1 MAKKP
6 LTAQTIIT
14 YRVELGMDCEETS
27 NLQWVCDL
35 INSLNINERAL
46 SKEQL
51 NDINKRI
58 KSIPTGKQRVLL
70 SALDQVLFY
79 LKEICNWQLPEVKE
93 QAFTDE
99 STMWLLSIHTKN
111 LQSSQCFARY
121 ESQRESFMD
130 KRWHDLGW
138 VLLVLN
144 FEVAPLHL
152 SYWQRILSTPTC
164 IEFFEGQFTL
174 KVSHPKPIASYADE
188 GKASFTRYPLPAFP
202 LRVLQN
208 FYKYLPEKELTTK
221 SLSDAINRWVDTEPY
236 YFAAMD
242 PAEWLRTF
250 QSFWHHHY
258 AVPPRLLRDLSD
270 PMRHVSPLES
280 TKSYAID
287 TAKEKSLFIPPLNKA
302 VVGAEKKALADAW
315 PHKTLIKY
323 HKLSSKKNSV
333 RPTAPAW
340 DHDNV
345 IPKLFFHFTDELFN
359 EGGVH
364 KKILPPQSIDRYT
377 NFYKS
382 LNPLSF
388 DDAINPETLHRW
400 AHTEFERLDAK
411 TTPWHLYN
419 FLRSAAHQEL
429 TDQLDLDQ
437 FERPELPSLVDPFC
451 LNISQVHRAVKL
463 LLSSQNG
470 NAMQRLF
477 ASIAVI
483 LGYYGAMR
491 RGEILR
497 LRLGDIT
504 ISPQNEQLFN
514 LVITNTPEGST
525 KNAKTRMVSAFMPES
540 AAKLI
545 RILLKIKAD
554 SDATKPLL
562 GFKHES
568 IHFRSSNYIYPATQ
582 ALKALFGPKIRFHH
596 LRHGGVELLYL
607 QGLHL
612 VYQRQGS
619 HLSSILQSEATEAM
633 LCEKSCLA
641 RFDFWLEGR
650 PLHELNTGLLL
661 DIVAKQ
667 CGHSSYSTTRRH
679 YLHGMEKT
687 ITLLKPAYHQ
697 YSRAEL
703 RYLFDIPVGSNDI
716 SRILNSLIPEY
727 SLLSSEDKKQFQ
739 PELTESEIIKKLKL
753 SVFMGGK
760 STATNKQTSTLDKCD
775 FASMWLSS
783 LPEDFID
790 KNTIT
795 FHYFC
800 KKVFIALNSEIL
812 DFKTANTQ
820 WRQLAKG
827 QYLNFPSKELTAL
840 KTLGTPQIILHKRKT
855 RSSVETLDIQFRC
868 QCNLKVLQAF
878 KTLCRKGAL
887 KHYKA
892 NFVLTQ
898 NRKSLKSKK
907 LDMVKQ
913 QLLRKGDNFRQ
924 DIVSTGNTQLT
935 ITLETLIPSTL
946 LAQTLEQY
954 FLYLTSHIG

>member
-1 MAKKP
+1 MAKKA

-51 NDINKRI
+51 NEINKRI

-70 SALDQVLFY
+70 NALDHVLFY
-79 LKEICNWQLPEVKE
+79 LKEICNWHLPEVKE
-93 QAFTDE
+93 QAFTDD
-99 STMWLLSIHTKN
+99 SMIWLLNIHKKN
-111 LQSSQCFARY
+111 LRASQCFSRY
-121 ESQRESFMD
+121 ESQRESFIV

-188 GKASFTRYPLPAFP
+188 SNTSFTRYPLPAFP

-208 FYKYLPEKELTTK
+208 FYNYLPEEALTTK
-221 SLSDAINRWVDTEPY
+221 SLLDAINRWVDTEPY
-236 YFAAMD
+236 YFAAMS

-258 AVPPRLLRDLSD
+258 AVPPRLLRNLSD

-280 TKSYAID
+280 TKSHTID
-287 TAKEKSLFIPPLNKA
+287 TAKENVLFIPPMNKA
-302 VVGAEKKALADAW
+302 VAGAEKKALADAW
-315 PHKTLIKY
+315 PHKKLIKY
-323 HKLSSKKNSV
+323 YKLSSQKNV
-333 RPTAPAW
+333 MRPTAPTW
-340 DHDNV
+340 DDDNV

-364 KKILPPQSIDRYT
+364 KKTLLSQSIDRYT

-388 DDAINPETLHRW
+388 DDATNPEALHCW
-400 AHTEFERLDAK
+400 AHKEFERLDEK

-429 TDQLDLDQ
+429 TDELDLEQ

-451 LNISQVHRAVKL
+451 LNVSQINSTVEL
-463 LLSSQNG
+463 LLSSKNG
-470 NAMQRLF
+470 HAMQRLF

-491 RGEILR
+491 RGEVLR
-497 LRLGDIT
+497 LCLGDIT
-504 ISPQNEQLFN
+504 IINPQKKQLFS
-514 LVITNTPEGST
+514 IAIRNTPEGTT
-525 KNAKTRMVSAFMPES
+525 KSKKPRIITVFMPEP

-545 RILLKIKAD
+545 GILLEIKTGCD
-554 SDATKPLL
+554 DTKPLL
-562 GFKHES
+562 AFEHES
-568 IHFRSSNYIYPATQ
+568 IGLRSTYYIYPVTQ
-582 ALKALFGPKIRFHH
+582 ALKALFGPKVRFHH
-596 LRHGGVELLYL
+596 LRHGGAELLYL

-612 VYQRQGS
+612 AYQRQGC
-619 HLSSILQSEATEAM
+619 HLSNILQDEATEAM
-633 LCEKSCLA
+633 LSKESCLA

-650 PLHELNTGLLL
+650 PFDEMNTGLLL
-661 DIVAKQ
+661 DTIAKEL
-667 CGHSSYSTTRRH
+667 GHSSYATTRRH

-687 ITLLKPAYHQ
+687 ITLLKPAYRQ

-703 RYLFDIPVGSNDI
+703 RYIFDIPVDSNDI
-716 SRILNSLIPEY
+716 SRILNSLSQEY
-727 SLLSSEDKKQFQ
+727 SLLSSEDKKKFQ
-739 PELTESEIIKKLKL
+739 PELPESQIIKKLKL
-753 SVFMGGK
+753 NPLMGGK
-760 STATNKQTSTLDKCD
+760 VTTTNKQPSTFNKCD
-775 FASMWLSS
+775 FKTIWKSS

-790 KNTIT
+790 KNTNT
-795 FHYFC
+795 FNYFC
-800 KKVFIALNSEIL
+800 KKVFEALNNKTL
-812 DFKTANTQ
+812 DFKTANIQ

-827 QYLNFPSKELTAL
+827 QYFNFASKELKAL
-840 KTLGTPQIILHKRKT
+840 KALGKPKVILHTPKD
-855 RSSVETLDIQFRC
+855 RSNIETLDIQFSC
-868 QCNLKVLQAF
+868 KCNQKTLQAF
-878 KTLCRKGAL
+878 KALCHKGPL
-887 KHYKA
+887 KHYTA
-892 NFVLTQ
+892 TFLLIQ
-898 NRKSLKSKK
+898 NRKSLNSNK
-907 LDMVKQ
+907 LNMVKNQ
-913 QLLRKGDNFRQ
+913 FLRKDDNLNWHK
-924 DIVSTGNTQLT
+924 TPGGNTQLI
-935 ITLETLIPSTL
+935 ITLKTLIPSTL

-954 FLYLTSHIG
+954 FLNITLK

>member
-6 LTAQTIIT
+6 LTAQSIIT
-14 YRVELGMDCEETS
+14 YREELGMDCEETS

-70 SALDQVLFY
+70 SALDHVLFY

-99 STMWLLSIHTKN
+99 STMWLFSIHEKN
-111 LQSSQCFARY
+111 LLASQCFARY

-174 KVSHPKPIASYADE
+174 KVSHPKPISSYADE
-188 GKASFTRYPLPAFP
+188 DKASFTRYPLPVFP
-202 LRVLQN
+202 LRVLLN
-208 FYKYLPEKELTTK
+208 FYKYLPEKALTTK
-221 SLSDAINRWVDTEPY
+221 SLLDAINRWVDTEPY
-236 YFAAMD
+236 YFAAMS

-258 AVPPRLLRDLSD
+258 AVPPKLLRDLSD
-270 PMRHVSPLES
+270 PMRHVSPLDS
-280 TKSYAID
+280 TECYAID
-287 TAKEKSLFIPPLNKA
+287 TVKEKLLFIPPLNNA
-302 VVGAEKKALADAW
+302 VVGAEKKAPADAW
-315 PHKTLIKY
+315 PHKNLIKY
-323 HKLSSKKNSV
+323 HKQSSKENSTK
-333 RPTAPAW
+333 PTAPAW
-340 DHDNV
+340 GTDNV
-345 IPKLFFHFTDELFN
+345 IPKLFYHYTDELFN

-364 KKILPPQSIDRYT
+364 KKTLLSQSIDRYT

-388 DDAINPETLHRW
+388 DDATNPETLHRW
-400 AHTEFERLDAK
+400 AHKEFDRLDEK

-419 FLRSAAHQEL
+419 FLRSASHQEL
-429 TDQLDLDQ
+429 TDELDLEQ

-451 LNISQVHRAVKL
+451 LNVSQINSTVEL
-463 LLSSQNG
+463 LLSSKNG
-470 NAMQRLF
+470 DAMQRLF

-491 RGEILR
+491 RGEVLR
-497 LRLGDIT
+497 LCLGDIT
-504 ISPQNEQLFN
+504 IVNPQKKQLFSI
-514 LVITNTPEGST
+514 VIRNTPEGTT
-525 KNAKTRMVSAFMPES
+525 KNKKTRIITVFMPEP

-545 RILLKIKAD
+545 RILLKIKTGCD
-554 SDATKPLL
+554 ETKPLL
-562 GFKHES
+562 GFEYES
-568 IHFRSSNYIYPATQ
+568 IGLRSSYYIYPVTQ
-582 ALKALFGPKIRFHH
+582 ALKALFGPKVRFHH
-596 LRHGGVELLYL
+596 LRHGGAELLYL

-612 VYQRQGS
+612 AYQRQGC
-619 HLSSILQSEATEAM
+619 HLSSILQDEATEAV
-633 LCEKSCLA
+633 LSKESCLA

-650 PLHELNTGLLL
+650 LFDKMNAGLLL
-661 DIVAKQ
+661 DVIAKQ
-667 CGHSSYSTTRRH
+667 HGHSSYATTRRH

-687 ITLLKPAYHQ
+687 IALFKPVYRQ

-703 RYLFDIPVGSNDI
+703 RYIFDIPVGSNDI
-716 SRILNSLIPEY
+716 SRILDSLSQEH

-739 PELTESEIIKKLKL
+739 PELTESQIIKKLKL
-753 SVFMGGK
+753 NTLIGGK
-760 STATNKQTSTLDKCD
+760 VTTTNKQPSTFNKCD
-775 FASMWLSS
+775 FKTLWESS

-790 KNTIT
+790 KNTNT
-795 FHYFC
+795 FNYFC
-800 KKVFIALNSEIL
+800 QKVFKALNNKTL
-812 DFKTANTQ
+812 DFKTANIQ

-827 QYLNFPSKELTAL
+827 QYFNFVSKELKAL
-840 KTLGTPQIILHKRKT
+840 KTLGKPKIILQKPQGKSHT
-855 RSSVETLDIQFRC
+855 ETLNIQFSC
-868 QCNLKVLQAF
+868 VCNQKTLQAF
-878 KTLCRKGAL
+878 KTICHKGSL
-887 KHYKA
+887 KHYTA
-892 NFVLTQ
+892 TFLLIQ
-898 NRKSLKSKK
+898 NRKSLNSNK
-907 LDMVKQ
+907 LNMVKNQ
-913 QLLRKGDNFRQ
+913 FLRKDDNFNWHK
-924 DIVSTGNTQLT
+924 TPGGNTQLI
-935 ITLETLIPSTL
+935 ITLKTLIPSTL

-954 FLYLTSHIG
+954 FLNITLK

>member
-6 LTAQTIIT
+6 LTAQSIIT
-14 YRVELGMDCEETS
+14 YREELGMDCEETS

-70 SALDQVLFY
+70 SALDHVLFY

-99 STMWLLSIHTKN
+99 STMWLFSIHEKN
-111 LQSSQCFARY
+111 LLASQCFARY

-174 KVSHPKPIASYADE
+174 KVSHPKPISSYADE
-188 GKASFTRYPLPAFP
+188 DKASFTRYPLPVFP
-202 LRVLQN
+202 LRVLLN
-208 FYKYLPEKELTTK
+208 FYKYLPEKALTTK
-221 SLSDAINRWVDTEPY
+221 SLLDAINRWVDTEPY
-236 YFAAMD
+236 YFAAMS

-258 AVPPRLLRDLSD
+258 AVPPKLLRDLSD
-270 PMRHVSPLES
+270 PMRHVSPLDS
-280 TKSYAID
+280 TECYAID
-287 TAKEKSLFIPPLNKA
+287 TVKEKLLFIPPLNNA
-302 VVGAEKKALADAW
+302 VIGAEKKALADAW
-315 PHKTLIKY
+315 PHKSLIKY
-323 HKLSSKKNSV
+323 HKQSSKENSTK
-333 RPTAPAW
+333 PTAPAW
-340 DHDNV
+340 GTDNV
-345 IPKLFFHFTDELFN
+345 IPKLFYHYTDELFN

-364 KKILPPQSIDRYT
+364 KKTLLSQSIDRYT

-388 DDAINPETLHRW
+388 DDATNPETLHRW
-400 AHTEFERLDAK
+400 AHKEFDRLDEK

-419 FLRSAAHQEL
+419 FLRSASHQEL
-429 TDQLDLDQ
+429 TDELDLEQ

-451 LNISQVHRAVKL
+451 LNVSQINSTVEL
-463 LLSSQNG
+463 LLSSKNG
-470 NAMQRLF
+470 DAMQRLF

-491 RGEILR
+491 RGEVLR
-497 LRLGDIT
+497 LCLGDIT
-504 ISPQNEQLFN
+504 IVNPQKKQLFSI
-514 LVITNTPEGST
+514 VIRNTPEGTT
-525 KNAKTRMVSAFMPES
+525 KNKKTRIITVFMPEP

-545 RILLKIKAD
+545 RILLKIKTGCD
-554 SDATKPLL
+554 ETKPLL
-562 GFKHES
+562 GFEYES
-568 IHFRSSNYIYPATQ
+568 IGLRSSYYIYPVTQ
-582 ALKALFGPKIRFHH
+582 ALKALFGPKVRFHH
-596 LRHGGVELLYL
+596 LRHGGAELLYL

-612 VYQRQGS
+612 AYQRQGC
-619 HLSSILQSEATEAM
+619 HLSSILQDEATEAM
-633 LCEKSCLA
+633 LSKESCLA

-650 PLHELNTGLLL
+650 LFDKMNAGLLL
-661 DIVAKQ
+661 DVIAKQ
-667 CGHSSYSTTRRH
+667 HGHSSYATTRRH

-687 ITLLKPAYHQ
+687 IALFKPVYRQ

-703 RYLFDIPVGSNDI
+703 RYIYDIPVGSNDI
-716 SRILNSLIPEY
+716 SRILDSLSQEH

-739 PELTESEIIKKLKL
+739 PELTESQIIKKLKL
-753 SVFMGGK
+753 NTLIGGK
-760 STATNKQTSTLDKCD
+760 VTTTNKQPSTFNKCD
-775 FASMWLSS
+775 FKTLWESS

-790 KNTIT
+790 KNTNT
-795 FHYFC
+795 FNYFC
-800 KKVFIALNSEIL
+800 QKVFKALNNKTL
-812 DFKTANTQ
+812 DFKTANIQ

-827 QYLNFPSKELTAL
+827 QYFNFVSKELKAL
-840 KTLGTPQIILHKRKT
+840 KTLGKPKIILQKPQGKSHT
-855 RSSVETLDIQFRC
+855 ETLNIQFSC
-868 QCNLKVLQAF
+868 VCNQKTLQAF
-878 KTLCRKGAL
+878 KTICHKGSL
-887 KHYKA
+887 KHYTA
-892 NFVLTQ
+892 TFLLIQ
-898 NRKSLKSKK
+898 NRKSLNSNK
-907 LDMVKQ
+907 LNMVKNQ
-913 QLLRKGDNFRQ
+913 FLRKDDNFNWHK
-924 DIVSTGNTQLT
+924 TPGGNTQLI
-935 ITLETLIPSTL
+935 ITLKTLIPSTL

-954 FLYLTSHIG
+954 FLNITLK

>member
-1 MAKKP
+1 MAKKA

-35 INSLNINERAL
+35 INSLNINKRAL

-51 NDINKRI
+51 NKINKRI

-70 SALDQVLFY
+70 NALDHVLFY

-93 QAFTDE
+93 QAFTDD
-99 STMWLLSIHTKN
+99 SMIWLLNIHKKN
-111 LQSSQCFARY
+111 LRASQCFSRY
-121 ESQRESFMD
+121 ESQRESFIVR
-130 KRWHDLGW
+130 RWHDLGW

-188 GKASFTRYPLPAFP
+188 SNTSFTRYPLPAFP

-208 FYKYLPEKELTTK
+208 FYNYLPEKALTTK
-221 SLSDAINRWVDTEPY
+221 SLLDAINRWVDTEPY
-236 YFAAMD
+236 YFAAMS

-258 AVPPRLLRDLSD
+258 AVPPKLLRDLSD
-270 PMRHVSPLES
+270 PMRHVSPLKS
-280 TKSYAID
+280 TKPHTID
-287 TAKEKSLFIPPLNKA
+287 TAKEKVLFIPPMNKA
-302 VVGAEKKALADAW
+302 VAGAVKKALADAW
-315 PHKTLIKY
+315 PHTKLIKY
-323 HKLSSKKNSV
+323 YKLSSQKNV
-333 RPTAPAW
+333 MRPTAPTW

-364 KKILPPQSIDRYT
+364 KKTLLSQSIDRYT

-388 DDAINPETLHRW
+388 DDATNPEALHCW
-400 AHTEFERLDAK
+400 AHKEFERLDEK

-429 TDQLDLDQ
+429 TDELDLEQ

-451 LNISQVHRAVKL
+451 LNVSQINSTVEL
-463 LLSSQNG
+463 LLSSKNG
-470 NAMQRLF
+470 HAMQRLF

-491 RGEILR
+491 RGEVLR
-497 LRLGDIT
+497 LCLGDIT
-504 ISPQNEQLFN
+504 SINPQKKQLFSI
-514 LVITNTPEGST
+514 VIRNTPEGTT
-525 KNAKTRMVSAFMPES
+525 KNKKPRIITVFMPEP

-545 RILLKIKAD
+545 LKLLEIKTGCD
-554 SDATKPLL
+554 ETKPLL
-562 GFKHES
+562 AFEHES
-568 IHFRSSNYIYPATQ
+568 IGLRSTYYIYPVTQ
-582 ALKALFGPKIRFHH
+582 ALKALFGPKVRFHH
-596 LRHGGVELLYL
+596 LRHGGAELLYL

-612 VYQRQGS
+612 AYQRQGC
-619 HLSSILQSEATEAM
+619 HLSNTLQDEATEAM
-633 LCEKSCLA
+633 LSKESCLA

-650 PLHELNTGLLL
+650 PFDEMNTGLLL
-661 DIVAKQ
+661 DTIAKEL
-667 CGHSSYSTTRRH
+667 GHSSYATTRRH

-687 ITLLKPAYHQ
+687 ITLLKPAYRK

-703 RYLFDIPVGSNDI
+703 RYIFDIPVDSNDI
-716 SRILNSLIPEY
+716 SRILNSLSQEY

-739 PELTESEIIKKLKL
+739 PELTESQIIKKLKL
-753 SVFMGGK
+753 NTLMGGK
-760 STATNKQTSTLDKCD
+760 VTTTNKQPSTFNKCD
-775 FASMWLSS
+775 FKTLWKSS

-790 KNTIT
+790 KNTNT
-795 FHYFC
+795 FNYFC
-800 KKVFIALNSEIL
+800 KKVFKALNNKTL
-812 DFKTANTQ
+812 DFKTANIQ

-827 QYLNFPSKELTAL
+827 QYFNFASKELKAL
-840 KTLGTPQIILHKRKT
+840 KTLGKPKIILQKPQGKSHT
-855 RSSVETLDIQFRC
+855 ETLNIQFSC
-868 QCNLKVLQAF
+868 VCNQKTLQAF
-878 KTLCRKGAL
+878 KALCHKGPL
-887 KHYKA
+887 KHYTA
-892 NFVLTQ
+892 TFLLIQ
-898 NRKSLKSKK
+898 NRKSLNSNK
-907 LDMVKQ
+907 LNMVKNQ
-913 QLLRKGDNFRQ
+913 FLRKDDNFNWHK
-924 DIVSTGNTQLT
+924 TPGGNTQLI
-935 ITLETLIPSTL
+935 ITLKTLIPSTL

-954 FLYLTSHIG
+954 FLNITLK

>member
-1 MAKKP
+1 MAKKA

-27 NLQWVCDL
+27 NLQWICDL

-51 NDINKRI
+51 NEINKRI

-70 SALDQVLFY
+70 NALDHILFY

-93 QAFTDE
+93 QAFTDD
-99 STMWLLSIHTKN
+99 SMIWLLNIHKKN
-111 LQSSQCFARY
+111 LRASQCFSRY
-121 ESQRESFMD
+121 ESQRESFIV

-188 GKASFTRYPLPAFP
+188 SNTSFTRYPLPAFP

-208 FYKYLPEKELTTK
+208 FYNYLPEEALTTK
-221 SLSDAINRWVDTEPY
+221 SLLDAINRWVDTEPY
-236 YFAAMD
+236 YFAAMS

-258 AVPPRLLRDLSD
+258 AVPPRLLRNLSD

-280 TKSYAID
+280 TKSHTID
-287 TAKEKSLFIPPLNKA
+287 TAKENVLFIPPMNKA
-302 VVGAEKKALADAW
+302 VAGAEKKALADAW
-315 PHKTLIKY
+315 PHKKLIKY
-323 HKLSSKKNSV
+323 YKLSSKKNV
-333 RPTAPAW
+333 MRPTAPTW
-340 DHDNV
+340 DDDNI

-364 KKILPPQSIDRYT
+364 KKTLLSQSIDRYT

-388 DDAINPETLHRW
+388 DDATNPEALHCW
-400 AHTEFERLDAK
+400 AHKEFERLDEK

-419 FLRSAAHQEL
+419 FLRSAAHHEL
-429 TDQLDLDQ
+429 TDELDLEQ

-451 LNISQVHRAVKL
+451 LNVSQINSTVEL
-463 LLSSQNG
+463 LLSSKNG
-470 NAMQRLF
+470 HAMQRLF

-491 RGEILR
+491 RGEVLR
-497 LRLGDIT
+497 LCLGDIT
-504 ISPQNEQLFN
+504 IINPQKKQLFS
-514 LVITNTPEGST
+514 IAIRNTPEGTT
-525 KNAKTRMVSAFMPES
+525 KSKKPRIITVFMPEP

-545 RILLKIKAD
+545 GILLEIKTGCD
-554 SDATKPLL
+554 ETKPLL
-562 GFKHES
+562 AFEHES
-568 IHFRSSNYIYPATQ
+568 IGLRSTYYIYPVTQ
-582 ALKALFGPKIRFHH
+582 ALKALFGPKVRFHH
-596 LRHGGVELLYL
+596 LRHGGAELLYL

-612 VYQRQGS
+612 AYQRQGC
-619 HLSSILQSEATEAM
+619 HLSNTLQDEATEAM
-633 LCEKSCLA
+633 LSKESCLA

-650 PLHELNTGLLL
+650 PFDGMNTGLLL
-661 DIVAKQ
+661 DTIAKEL
-667 CGHSSYSTTRRH
+667 GHSSYATTRRH

-687 ITLLKPAYHQ
+687 ITLLKPAYRQ

-703 RYLFDIPVGSNDI
+703 RYIFDIPVDSNDI
-716 SRILNSLIPEY
+716 SRILNSLSQEY
-727 SLLSSEDKKQFQ
+727 SLLSSEDKKKFQ
-739 PELTESEIIKKLKL
+739 PELTESQIIKKLKL
-753 SVFMGGK
+753 NTLMGGK
-760 STATNKQTSTLDKCD
+760 VTTTNKQPSTFNKCD
-775 FASMWLSS
+775 FKTIWKSS

-790 KNTIT
+790 KNTNT
-795 FHYFC
+795 FNYFC
-800 KKVFIALNSEIL
+800 KKVFEALNNKTL
-812 DFKTANTQ
+812 DFKTANIQ

-827 QYLNFPSKELTAL
+827 QYFNFASKELKAL
-840 KTLGTPQIILHKRKT
+840 KTLGKPKIILQKPQGKSHT
-855 RSSVETLDIQFRC
+855 ETLNIQFSC
-868 QCNLKVLQAF
+868 VCNQKTLQAF
-878 KTLCRKGAL
+878 KALCHKGPL
-887 KHYKA
+887 KHYTA
-892 NFVLTQ
+892 TFLLIQ
-898 NRKSLKSKK
+898 NRKSLNSNK
-907 LDMVKQ
+907 LNMVKNQ
-913 QLLRKGDNFRQ
+913 FLRKDDNLNWHK
-924 DIVSTGNTQLT
+924 TPGGNTQLI
-935 ITLETLIPSTL
+935 ITLKTLIPSTL

-954 FLYLTSHIG
+954 FLNITLK

>member
-1 MAKKP
+1 MAKKA

-35 INSLNINERAL
+35 INSLSINERAL

-51 NDINKRI
+51 NAINKRI

-70 SALDQVLFY
+70 NALDHVLFY

-93 QAFTDE
+93 QAFTDD
-99 STMWLLSIHTKN
+99 SMIWLLNIHKKN
-111 LQSSQCFARY
+111 LRASQCFSRY
-121 ESQRESFMD
+121 ESQRESFIV

-188 GKASFTRYPLPAFP
+188 SNTSFTRYPLPAFP

-208 FYKYLPEKELTTK
+208 FYNYLPEKALTTK
-221 SLSDAINRWVDTEPY
+221 SLLDAINRWVDTEPY
-236 YFAAMD
+236 YFAAMS

-258 AVPPRLLRDLSD
+258 AVPPKLLRDLSD

-280 TKSYAID
+280 TKPHTID
-287 TAKEKSLFIPPLNKA
+287 RAKEKLLFIPPMNKA
-302 VVGAEKKALADAW
+302 VAGAVKKALADAW
-315 PHKTLIKY
+315 PHTKLIKY
-323 HKLSSKKNSV
+323 YKLSSQKNV
-333 RPTAPAW
+333 MRPTAPTW

-364 KKILPPQSIDRYT
+364 KKTLLSQSIDRYT

-388 DDAINPETLHRW
+388 DDATNPETLHCW
-400 AHTEFERLDAK
+400 AHKEFERLDEK

-429 TDQLDLDQ
+429 TDELDLEQ
-437 FERPELPSLVDPFC
+437 FERPEQPSLVDPFC
-451 LNISQVHRAVKL
+451 LNVSQINSTVEL
-463 LLSSQNG
+463 LLSSKNG
-470 NAMQRLF
+470 HAMQRLC

-491 RGEILR
+491 RGEVLR
-497 LRLGDIT
+497 LCLGDIT
-504 ISPQNEQLFN
+504 SINPQKKQLFSI
-514 LVITNTPEGST
+514 VIRNTPEGTT
-525 KNAKTRMVSAFMPES
+525 KNKKPRIITVFMPEP

-545 RILLKIKAD
+545 QKLLEIKTGCD
-554 SDATKPLL
+554 ETKPLL
-562 GFKHES
+562 AFEHES
-568 IHFRSSNYIYPATQ
+568 IGLRSTYYIYPVTQ
-582 ALKALFGPKIRFHH
+582 ALKALFGHKVRFHH
-596 LRHGGVELLYL
+596 LRHGGAELLYL

-612 VYQRQGS
+612 AYQRQGC
-619 HLSSILQSEATEAM
+619 HLSNTLQDEATEAM
-633 LCEKSCLA
+633 LSKESCLA

-650 PLHELNTGLLL
+650 PFDGMNTGLLL
-661 DIVAKQ
+661 DTIAKEL
-667 CGHSSYSTTRRH
+667 GHSSYATTRRH

-687 ITLLKPAYHQ
+687 ITLLKPAYRQ

-703 RYLFDIPVGSNDI
+703 RYIFDIPADSNDI
-716 SRILNSLIPEY
+716 SRILNSLSQEY

-739 PELTESEIIKKLKL
+739 PELTESQIIKKLKL
-753 SVFMGGK
+753 NTLMGGNV
-760 STATNKQTSTLDKCD
+760 TTTNKQPSTFNKCD
-775 FASMWLSS
+775 FKTLWKSS

-790 KNTIT
+790 KNTNT
-795 FHYFC
+795 FNYFC
-800 KKVFIALNSEIL
+800 KKVFEALNNKTL
-812 DFKTANTQ
+812 DFKTANIQ

-827 QYLNFPSKELTAL
+827 QYFNFASKELKAL
-840 KTLGTPQIILHKRKT
+840 KTLGKPKIILQKPQGKSHT
-855 RSSVETLDIQFRC
+855 ETLNIQFSC
-868 QCNLKVLQAF
+868 VCNQKTLQAF
-878 KTLCRKGAL
+878 KALCHKGPL
-887 KHYKA
+887 KHYTA
-892 NFVLTQ
+892 TFLLIQ
-898 NRKSLKSKK
+898 NRKSLNSNK
-907 LDMVKQ
+907 LNMVKNQ
-913 QLLRKGDNFRQ
+913 FLRKDDNFNWHK
-924 DIVSTGNTQLT
+924 TPGGNTQLI
-935 ITLETLIPSTL
+935 ITLKTLIPSTL

-954 FLYLTSHIG
+954 FLNITLK

>member
-1 MAKKP
+1 MAKKA

-46 SKEQL
+46 SEEQL
-51 NDINKRI
+51 NEINKLI

-70 SALDQVLFY
+70 NALDHVLFY

-93 QAFTDE
+93 QAFTDD
-99 STMWLLSIHTKN
+99 SMIWLLNIHKKN
-111 LQSSQCFARY
+111 LRASQCFSRY
-121 ESQRESFMD
+121 ESQRESFIV

-174 KVSHPKPIASYADE
+174 KVSHPKAIASYADE
-188 GKASFTRYPLPAFP
+188 SNTSFTRYPLPAFP

-208 FYKYLPEKELTTK
+208 FYNYLPEKALTTK
-221 SLSDAINRWVDTEPY
+221 SLLDAINRWVDTEPY
-236 YFAAMD
+236 YFAAMS

-258 AVPPRLLRDLSD
+258 AVPPRLLRNLSD

-280 TKSYAID
+280 TKSHTID
-287 TAKEKSLFIPPLNKA
+287 TAKEKVLFIPPMNKA
-302 VVGAEKKALADAW
+302 VAGAEKKALADAW
-315 PHKTLIKY
+315 PHKKLIKY
-323 HKLSSKKNSV
+323 YKLSSQKNV
-333 RPTAPAW
+333 MRPTAPTW

-364 KKILPPQSIDRYT
+364 KKTLLSQSIDRYT

-388 DDAINPETLHRW
+388 DDATNPEALHCW
-400 AHTEFERLDAK
+400 AHKEFERLDEK

-429 TDQLDLDQ
+429 TDELDLEQ

-451 LNISQVHRAVKL
+451 LNVSQINSTVEL
-463 LLSSQNG
+463 LLSSKNG
-470 NAMQRLF
+470 HAMQRLF

-491 RGEILR
+491 RGEVLR
-497 LRLGDIT
+497 LCLGDIT
-504 ISPQNEQLFN
+504 RINPQKKQLFSI
-514 LVITNTPEGST
+514 VIRNTPEGTT
-525 KNAKTRMVSAFMPES
+525 KNKKPRIITVFMPEP

-545 RILLKIKAD
+545 QKLLEIKTGCD
-554 SDATKPLL
+554 ETKPLL
-562 GFKHES
+562 AFEHES
-568 IHFRSSNYIYPATQ
+568 IGLRSTCYIYPVTQ
-582 ALKALFGPKIRFHH
+582 ALKALFGPKVRFHH
-596 LRHGGVELLYL
+596 LRHGGAELLYL

-612 VYQRQGS
+612 AYQRQGC
-619 HLSSILQSEATEAM
+619 HLSNTLQDEATEAM
-633 LCEKSCLA
+633 LSKESCLA

-650 PLHELNTGLLL
+650 PFDEMNTGLLL
-661 DIVAKQ
+661 DTIAKEL
-667 CGHSSYSTTRRH
+667 GHSSYATTRRH

-687 ITLLKPAYHQ
+687 ITLLKPAYRQ

-703 RYLFDIPVGSNDI
+703 RYIFDIPVGSNDI
-716 SRILNSLIPEY
+716 SRILNSLSQEY
-727 SLLSSEDKKQFQ
+727 SLLNNKDKKHFQ
-739 PELTESEIIKKLKL
+739 PELAESQIIKKLKL
-753 SVFMGGK
+753 NTLMGGK
-760 STATNKQTSTLDKCD
+760 VTTTNKQPPTFNKCD
-775 FASMWLSS
+775 FKTLWESS

-790 KNTIT
+790 KNTNT
-795 FHYFC
+795 FNYFC
-800 KKVFIALNSEIL
+800 KKVFEALNNKTL
-812 DFKTANTQ
+812 DFKTANIQ

-827 QYLNFPSKELTAL
+827 QYFNFASKELKAL
-840 KTLGTPQIILHKRKT
+840 KTLGKPKIILQKPQGKSHT
-855 RSSVETLDIQFRC
+855 ETLNIQFSC
-868 QCNLKVLQAF
+868 VCNQKTLQAF
-878 KTLCRKGAL
+878 KALCHKGPL
-887 KHYKA
+887 KHYTA
-892 NFVLTQ
+892 TFLLIQ
-898 NRKSLKSKK
+898 NRKSLNSNK
-907 LDMVKQ
+907 LNMVKHQ
-913 QLLRKGDNFRQ
+913 FLRKDDNFNWRKTP
-924 DIVSTGNTQLT
+924 DGNTQLI
-935 ITLETLIPSTL
+935 ITLKTLIPSTL

-954 FLYLTSHIG
+954 FLNITLK

>member
-6 LTAQTIIT
+6 LTAQSIIT
-14 YRVELGMDCEETS
+14 YREELGMDCEETS

-70 SALDQVLFY
+70 SALDHVLFY

-99 STMWLLSIHTKN
+99 STMWLFSIHEKN
-111 LQSSQCFARY
+111 LLASQCFARY

-174 KVSHPKPIASYADE
+174 KVSHPKPISSYADE
-188 GKASFTRYPLPAFP
+188 DKASFTRYPLPVFP
-202 LRVLQN
+202 LRVLLN
-208 FYKYLPEKELTTK
+208 FYKYLPEKALTTK
-221 SLSDAINRWVDTEPY
+221 SLLDAINRWVDTEPY
-236 YFAAMD
+236 YFAAMS

-258 AVPPRLLRDLSD
+258 AVPPKLLRDLSD
-270 PMRHVSPLES
+270 PMRHVSPLDS
-280 TKSYAID
+280 TECYAID
-287 TAKEKSLFIPPLNKA
+287 TVKEKLLFIPPLNNA
-302 VVGAEKKALADAW
+302 VVGAEKKAPADAW
-315 PHKTLIKY
+315 PHKNLIKY
-323 HKLSSKKNSV
+323 HKQSSKENSTK
-333 RPTAPAW
+333 PTAPAW
-340 DHDNV
+340 GTDNV
-345 IPKLFFHFTDELFN
+345 IPKLFYHYTDELFN

-364 KKILPPQSIDRYT
+364 KKTLLSQSIDRYT

-388 DDAINPETLHRW
+388 DDATNPETLHRW
-400 AHTEFERLDAK
+400 AHKEFDRLDEK

-419 FLRSAAHQEL
+419 FLRSASHQEL
-429 TDQLDLDQ
+429 TDELDLEQ

-451 LNISQVHRAVKL
+451 LNVSQINSTVEL
-463 LLSSQNG
+463 LLSSKNG
-470 NAMQRLF
+470 DAMQRLF

-491 RGEILR
+491 RGEVLR
-497 LRLGDIT
+497 LCLGDIT
-504 ISPQNEQLFN
+504 IVNPQKKQLFSI
-514 LVITNTPEGST
+514 VIRNTPEGTT
-525 KNAKTRMVSAFMPES
+525 KNKKTRIITVFMPEP

-545 RILLKIKAD
+545 RILLKIKTGCD
-554 SDATKPLL
+554 ETKPLL
-562 GFKHES
+562 GFEHES
-568 IHFRSSNYIYPATQ
+568 IGLRSSYYIYPATQ
-582 ALKALFGPKIRFHH
+582 ALKALFGPKVRFHH
-596 LRHGGVELLYL
+596 LRHGGAELLYL

-612 VYQRQGS
+612 AFQRQGC
-619 HLSSILQSEATEAM
+619 HLSNILQDEATETM
-633 LCEKSCLA
+633 LSKESCLA

-650 PLHELNTGLLL
+650 PFDKMNAGLLL
-661 DIVAKQ
+661 DVIAKQ
-667 CGHSSYSTTRRH
+667 HGHSSYATTRRH

-687 ITLLKPAYHQ
+687 IALLKPACRQ

-703 RYLFDIPVGSNDI
+703 RYIYDIPVGSNDI
-716 SRILNSLIPEY
+716 SRILDSLSQEH

-739 PELTESEIIKKLKL
+739 PELTESQIIKKLKL
-753 SVFMGGK
+753 NTLIGGK
-760 STATNKQTSTLDKCD
+760 VTTTNKQPSTFNKCD
-775 FASMWLSS
+775 FKTLWESS

-790 KNTIT
+790 KNTNT
-795 FHYFC
+795 FNYFC
-800 KKVFIALNSEIL
+800 QKVFKALNNKTL
-812 DFKTANTQ
+812 DFKTANIQ

-827 QYLNFPSKELTAL
+827 QYFNFVSKELKAL
-840 KTLGTPQIILHKRKT
+840 KTLGKPKIILQKPQGKSHT
-855 RSSVETLDIQFRC
+855 ETLNIQFSC
-868 QCNLKVLQAF
+868 VCNQKTLQAF
-878 KTLCRKGAL
+878 KTICHKGSL
-887 KHYKA
+887 KHYTA
-892 NFVLTQ
+892 TFLLIQ
-898 NRKSLKSKK
+898 NRKSLNSNK
-907 LDMVKQ
+907 LNMVKNQ
-913 QLLRKGDNFRQ
+913 FLRKDDNFNWHK
-924 DIVSTGNTQLT
+924 TPGGNTQLI
-935 ITLETLIPSTL
+935 ITLKTLIPSTL

-954 FLYLTSHIG
+954 FLNITLK

>member
-6 LTAQTIIT
+6 LTAQSIIT
-14 YRVELGMDCEETS
+14 YREELGMDCEETS

-70 SALDQVLFY
+70 SALDHVLFY

-99 STMWLLSIHTKN
+99 STMWLFSIHEKN
-111 LQSSQCFARY
+111 LLASQCFARY

-174 KVSHPKPIASYADE
+174 KVSHPKPISSYADE
-188 GKASFTRYPLPAFP
+188 DKASFTRYPLPVFP
-202 LRVLQN
+202 LRVLLN
-208 FYKYLPEKELTTK
+208 FYKYLPEKALTTK
-221 SLSDAINRWVDTEPY
+221 SLLDAINRWVDTEPY
-236 YFAAMD
+236 YFAAMS

-258 AVPPRLLRDLSD
+258 AVPPKLLRDLSD
-270 PMRHVSPLES
+270 PMRHVSPLDS
-280 TKSYAID
+280 TECYAID
-287 TAKEKSLFIPPLNKA
+287 TVKEKLLFIPPLNNA
-302 VVGAEKKALADAW
+302 VVGAEKKAPADAW
-315 PHKTLIKY
+315 PHKNLIKY
-323 HKLSSKKNSV
+323 HKQSSKENSTK
-333 RPTAPAW
+333 PTAPAW
-340 DHDNV
+340 GTDNV
-345 IPKLFFHFTDELFN
+345 IPKLFYHYTDELFN

-364 KKILPPQSIDRYT
+364 KKTLLSQSIDRYT

-388 DDAINPETLHRW
+388 DDATNPETLHRW
-400 AHTEFERLDAK
+400 AHKEFDRLDEK

-419 FLRSAAHQEL
+419 FLRSASHQEL
-429 TDQLDLDQ
+429 TDELDLEQ

-451 LNISQVHRAVKL
+451 LNVSQINSTVEL
-463 LLSSQNG
+463 LLSSKNG
-470 NAMQRLF
+470 DAMQRLF

-491 RGEILR
+491 RGEVLR
-497 LRLGDIT
+497 LCLGDIT
-504 ISPQNEQLFN
+504 IVNPQKKQLFSI
-514 LVITNTPEGST
+514 VIRNTPEGTT
-525 KNAKTRMVSAFMPES
+525 KNKKTRIITVFMPEP

-545 RILLKIKAD
+545 RILLKIKTGCD
-554 SDATKPLL
+554 ETKPLL
-562 GFKHES
+562 GFEYES
-568 IHFRSSNYIYPATQ
+568 IGLRSSYYIYPVTQ
-582 ALKALFGPKIRFHH
+582 ALKALFGPKVRFHH
-596 LRHGGVELLYL
+596 LRHGGAELLYL

-612 VYQRQGS
+612 AYQRQGC
-619 HLSSILQSEATEAM
+619 HLSSILQDEATEAM
-633 LCEKSCLA
+633 LSKESCLA

-650 PLHELNTGLLL
+650 LFDKMNAGLLL
-661 DIVAKQ
+661 DVIAKQ
-667 CGHSSYSTTRRH
+667 HGHSSYATTRRH

-687 ITLLKPAYHQ
+687 IALFKPVYRQ

-703 RYLFDIPVGSNDI
+703 RYIYDIPVGSNDI
-716 SRILNSLIPEY
+716 SRILDSLSQEH

-739 PELTESEIIKKLKL
+739 PELTESQIIKKLKL
-753 SVFMGGK
+753 NTLIGGK
-760 STATNKQTSTLDKCD
+760 VTTTNKQPSTFNKCD
-775 FASMWLSS
+775 FKTLWESS

-790 KNTIT
+790 KNTNT
-795 FHYFC
+795 FNYFC
-800 KKVFIALNSEIL
+800 QKVFKALNNKTL
-812 DFKTANTQ
+812 DFKTANIQ

-827 QYLNFPSKELTAL
+827 QYFNFVSKELKAL
-840 KTLGTPQIILHKRKT
+840 KTLGKPKIILQKPQGKSHT
-855 RSSVETLDIQFRC
+855 ETLNIQFSC
-868 QCNLKVLQAF
+868 VCNQKTLQAF
-878 KTLCRKGAL
+878 KTICHKGSL
-887 KHYKA
+887 KHYTA
-892 NFVLTQ
+892 TFLLIQ
-898 NRKSLKSKK
+898 NRKSLNSNK
-907 LDMVKQ
+907 LNMVKNQ
-913 QLLRKGDNFRQ
+913 FLRKDDNFNWHK
-924 DIVSTGNTQLT
+924 TPGGNTQLI
-935 ITLETLIPSTL
+935 ITLKTLIPSTL

-954 FLYLTSHIG
+954 FLNITLK

>member
-6 LTAQTIIT
+6 LTAQSIIT
-14 YRVELGMDCEETS
+14 YREELGMDCEETS

-70 SALDQVLFY
+70 SALDHVLFY

-99 STMWLLSIHTKN
+99 STMWLFSIHEKN
-111 LQSSQCFARY
+111 LLASQCVARY

-174 KVSHPKPIASYADE
+174 KVSHPKPISSYADE
-188 GKASFTRYPLPAFP
+188 DKASFTRYPLPVFP
-202 LRVLQN
+202 LRVLLN
-208 FYKYLPEKELTTK
+208 FYKYLPEKALTTK
-221 SLSDAINRWVDTEPY
+221 SLLDAINRWVDTEPY
-236 YFAAMD
+236 YFAAMS

-258 AVPPRLLRDLSD
+258 AVPPKLLRDLSA
-270 PMRHVSPLES
+270 PMRHVSPLDS
-280 TKSYAID
+280 TECYAID
-287 TAKEKSLFIPPLNKA
+287 TVKEKLLFIPPLNNA
-302 VVGAEKKALADAW
+302 VIGAEKKALADAW
-315 PHKTLIKY
+315 PHKKLIKY
-323 HKLSSKKNSV
+323 HKQSSKENSTK
-333 RPTAPAW
+333 PTAPAW
-340 DHDNV
+340 GTDNV
-345 IPKLFFHFTDELFN
+345 IPKLFYHYTDELFN

-364 KKILPPQSIDRYT
+364 KKTLLSQSIDRYT

-388 DDAINPETLHRW
+388 DDATNPETLHRW
-400 AHTEFERLDAK
+400 AHKEFDRLDEK

-419 FLRSAAHQEL
+419 FLRSASHQEL
-429 TDQLDLDQ
+429 TDELDLEQ

-451 LNISQVHRAVKL
+451 LNVSQINSTVEL
-463 LLSSQNG
+463 LLSSKNG
-470 NAMQRLF
+470 DAMQRLF

-491 RGEILR
+491 RGEVLR
-497 LRLGDIT
+497 LCLGDIT
-504 ISPQNEQLFN
+504 IVNPQKKQLFSI
-514 LVITNTPEGST
+514 VIRNTPEGTT
-525 KNAKTRMVSAFMPES
+525 KNKKTRIITVFMPEP

-545 RILLKIKAD
+545 RILLKIKTGCD
-554 SDATKPLL
+554 ETKPLL
-562 GFKHES
+562 GFEYES
-568 IHFRSSNYIYPATQ
+568 IGLRSSYYIYPVTQ
-582 ALKALFGPKIRFHH
+582 ALKALFGPKVRFHH
-596 LRHGGVELLYL
+596 LRHGGAELLYL

-612 VYQRQGS
+612 AYQRQGC
-619 HLSSILQSEATEAM
+619 HLSSILQDEATEAM
-633 LCEKSCLA
+633 LSKESCLA

-650 PLHELNTGLLL
+650 LFDKMNAGLLL
-661 DIVAKQ
+661 DVIAKQ
-667 CGHSSYSTTRRH
+667 HGHSSYATTRRH

-687 ITLLKPAYHQ
+687 IALFKPVYRQ

-703 RYLFDIPVGSNDI
+703 RYIYDIPVGSNDI
-716 SRILNSLIPEY
+716 SRILDSLSQEH

-739 PELTESEIIKKLKL
+739 PELTESQIIKKLKL
-753 SVFMGGK
+753 NTLIGGK
-760 STATNKQTSTLDKCD
+760 VTTTNKQPSTFNKCD
-775 FASMWLSS
+775 FKTLWESS

-790 KNTIT
+790 KNTNT
-795 FHYFC
+795 FNYFC
-800 KKVFIALNSEIL
+800 QKVFKALNNKTL
-812 DFKTANTQ
+812 DFKTANIQ

-827 QYLNFPSKELTAL
+827 QYFNFVSKELKAL
-840 KTLGTPQIILHKRKT
+840 KTLGKPKIILQKPQGKSHT
-855 RSSVETLDIQFRC
+855 ETLNIQFSC
-868 QCNLKVLQAF
+868 VCNQKTLQAF
-878 KTLCRKGAL
+878 KTICHKGSL
-887 KHYKA
+887 KHYTA
-892 NFVLTQ
+892 TFLLIQ
-898 NRKSLKSKK
+898 NRKSLNSNK
-907 LDMVKQ
+907 LNMVKNQ
-913 QLLRKGDNFRQ
+913 FLRKDDNFNWHK
-924 DIVSTGNTQLT
+924 TPGGNTQLI
-935 ITLETLIPSTL
+935 ITLKTLIPSTL

-954 FLYLTSHIG
+954 FLNITLK

>member
-1 MAKKP
+1 MTKKA

-27 NLQWVCDL
+27 NLQWICDL

-51 NDINKRI
+51 NEINKRI

-70 SALDQVLFY
+70 NALDHVLFY

-93 QAFTDE
+93 QAFTDD
-99 STMWLLSIHTKN
+99 SMIWLLNIHKKN
-111 LQSSQCFARY
+111 QRASQCFSRY
-121 ESQRESFMD
+121 ESQRESFIV

-188 GKASFTRYPLPAFP
+188 SNTSFTRYPLPAFP

-208 FYKYLPEKELTTK
+208 FYNYLPEEALTTK
-221 SLSDAINRWVDTEPY
+221 SLLDAINRWVDTEPY
-236 YFAAMD
+236 YFAAMS

-258 AVPPRLLRDLSD
+258 AVPPRLLRNLSD

-280 TKSYAID
+280 TKSHTID
-287 TAKEKSLFIPPLNKA
+287 TAKENVLFIPPMNKA
-302 VVGAEKKALADAW
+302 VAGAEKKALADAW
-315 PHKTLIKY
+315 PHKKLIKY
-323 HKLSSKKNSV
+323 YKLSSQKNV
-333 RPTAPAW
+333 MRPTAPTW
-340 DHDNV
+340 DDDNI

-364 KKILPPQSIDRYT
+364 KKTLLSQSIDRYT

-388 DDAINPETLHRW
+388 DDATNPEALHCW
-400 AHTEFERLDAK
+400 AHKEFERLDEK

-419 FLRSAAHQEL
+419 FLRSAAHHEL
-429 TDQLDLDQ
+429 TDELDLEQ

-451 LNISQVHRAVKL
+451 LNVSQINSTVEL
-463 LLSSQNG
+463 LLSSKNG
-470 NAMQRLF
+470 HAMQRLF

-491 RGEILR
+491 RGEVLR
-497 LRLGDIT
+497 LCLGDIT
-504 ISPQNEQLFN
+504 IINPQKKQLFS
-514 LVITNTPEGST
+514 IAIRNTPEGTT
-525 KNAKTRMVSAFMPES
+525 KSKKPRIITVFMPEP

-545 RILLKIKAD
+545 GILLEIKTGCD
-554 SDATKPLL
+554 ETKPLL
-562 GFKHES
+562 AFEHES
-568 IHFRSSNYIYPATQ
+568 IGLRSTYYIYPVTQ
-582 ALKALFGPKIRFHH
+582 ALKALFGPKVRFHH
-596 LRHGGVELLYL
+596 LRHGGAELLYL

-612 VYQRQGS
+612 AYQRQGC
-619 HLSSILQSEATEAM
+619 HLSNTLQDEATEAM
-633 LCEKSCLA
+633 LSKESCLA

-650 PLHELNTGLLL
+650 PFDGMNTGLLL
-661 DIVAKQ
+661 DTIAKEL
-667 CGHSSYSTTRRH
+667 GHSSYATTRRH

-687 ITLLKPAYHQ
+687 ITLLKPAYRQ

-703 RYLFDIPVGSNDI
+703 RYIFDIPVDSNDI
-716 SRILNSLIPEY
+716 SRILNSLSQEY
-727 SLLSSEDKKQFQ
+727 SLLSSEDKKKFQ
-739 PELTESEIIKKLKL
+739 PELTESQIIKKLKL
-753 SVFMGGK
+753 NTLMGGK
-760 STATNKQTSTLDKCD
+760 VTTTNKQPSTFNKCD
-775 FASMWLSS
+775 FKTIWKSS

-790 KNTIT
+790 KNTNT
-795 FHYFC
+795 FNYFC
-800 KKVFIALNSEIL
+800 KKVFEALNNKTL
-812 DFKTANTQ
+812 DFKTANIQ

-827 QYLNFPSKELTAL
+827 QYFNFASKELTAL
-840 KTLGTPQIILHKRKT
+840 KTLGKPKVILHTPKDK
-855 RSSVETLDIQFRC
+855 SNIETLDIQFSC
-868 QCNLKVLQAF
+868 KCNQKTLQAF
-878 KTLCRKGAL
+878 KTLCHRGSL
-887 KHYKA
+887 KHYTA
-892 NFVLTQ
+892 TFLLIQ
-898 NRKSLKSKK
+898 NRKSLNSNK
-907 LDMVKQ
+907 LNMVKHQ
-913 QLLRKGDNFRQ
+913 FLRKDDNFNWRKTP
-924 DIVSTGNTQLT
+924 DGNTQLI
-935 ITLETLIPSTL
+935 ITLKTLIPSTL

-954 FLYLTSHIG
+954 FLNITLK

>member
-6 LTAQTIIT
+6 LTAQSIIT
-14 YRVELGMDCEETS
+14 YREELGMDCEETS

-70 SALDQVLFY
+70 SALDHVLFY

-99 STMWLLSIHTKN
+99 STMWLFSIHEKN
-111 LQSSQCFARY
+111 LLASQCFARY

-174 KVSHPKPIASYADE
+174 KVSHPKPISSYADE
-188 GKASFTRYPLPAFP
+188 DKASFTRYPLPVFP
-202 LRVLQN
+202 LRVLLN
-208 FYKYLPEKELTTK
+208 FYKYLPEKALTTK
-221 SLSDAINRWVDTEPY
+221 SLLDAINRWVDTEPY
-236 YFAAMD
+236 YFAAMS

-258 AVPPRLLRDLSD
+258 AVPPKLLRDLSD
-270 PMRHVSPLES
+270 PMRHVSPLDS
-280 TKSYAID
+280 TECYAID
-287 TAKEKSLFIPPLNKA
+287 TVKEKLLFIPPLNNA
-302 VVGAEKKALADAW
+302 VVGAEKKAPADAW
-315 PHKTLIKY
+315 PHKNLIKY
-323 HKLSSKKNSV
+323 HKQSSKENSTK
-333 RPTAPAW
+333 PTAPAW
-340 DHDNV
+340 GTDNV
-345 IPKLFFHFTDELFN
+345 IPKLFYHYTDELFN

-364 KKILPPQSIDRYT
+364 KKTLLSQSIDRYT

-388 DDAINPETLHRW
+388 DDATNPETLHRW
-400 AHTEFERLDAK
+400 AHKEFDRLDEK

-419 FLRSAAHQEL
+419 FLRSASHQEL
-429 TDQLDLDQ
+429 TDELDLEQ

-451 LNISQVHRAVKL
+451 LNVSQINSTVEL
-463 LLSSQNG
+463 LLSSKNG
-470 NAMQRLF
+470 DAMQRLF

-491 RGEILR
+491 RGEVLR
-497 LRLGDIT
+497 LCLGDIT
-504 ISPQNEQLFN
+504 IVNPQKKQLFSI
-514 LVITNTPEGST
+514 VIRNTPEGTT
-525 KNAKTRMVSAFMPES
+525 KNKKTRIITVFMPEP

-545 RILLKIKAD
+545 RILLKIKTGCD
-554 SDATKPLL
+554 ETKPLL
-562 GFKHES
+562 GFEYES
-568 IHFRSSNYIYPATQ
+568 IGLRSSYYIYPVTQ
-582 ALKALFGPKIRFHH
+582 ALKALFGPKVRFHH
-596 LRHGGVELLYL
+596 LRHGGAELLYL

-612 VYQRQGS
+612 AYQRQGC
-619 HLSSILQSEATEAM
+619 HLSSILQDEATEAM
-633 LCEKSCLA
+633 LSKESCLA
-641 RFDFWLEGR
+641 RFDFWFEGR
-650 PLHELNTGLLL
+650 LFDKMNAGLLL
-661 DIVAKQ
+661 DVIAKQ
-667 CGHSSYSTTRRH
+667 HGHSSYATTRRH

-687 ITLLKPAYHQ
+687 IALFKPVYRQ

-703 RYLFDIPVGSNDI
+703 RYIYDIPVGSNDI
-716 SRILNSLIPEY
+716 SRILDSLSQEH

-739 PELTESEIIKKLKL
+739 PELTESQIIKKLKL
-753 SVFMGGK
+753 NTLIGGK
-760 STATNKQTSTLDKCD
+760 VTTTNKQPSTFNKCD
-775 FASMWLSS
+775 FKTLWESS

-790 KNTIT
+790 KNTNT
-795 FHYFC
+795 FNYFC
-800 KKVFIALNSEIL
+800 QKVFKALNNKTL
-812 DFKTANTQ
+812 DFKTANIQ

-827 QYLNFPSKELTAL
+827 QYFNFVSKELKAL
-840 KTLGTPQIILHKRKT
+840 KTLGKPKIILQKPQGKSHT
-855 RSSVETLDIQFRC
+855 ETLNIQFSC
-868 QCNLKVLQAF
+868 VCNQKTLQAF
-878 KTLCRKGAL
+878 KTICHKGSL
-887 KHYKA
+887 KHYTA
-892 NFVLTQ
+892 TFLLIQ
-898 NRKSLKSKK
+898 NRKSLNSNK
-907 LDMVKQ
+907 LNMVKNQ
-913 QLLRKGDNFRQ
+913 FLRKDDNFNWHK
-924 DIVSTGNTQLT
+924 TPGGNTQLI
-935 ITLETLIPSTL
+935 ITLKTLIPSTL

-954 FLYLTSHIG
+954 FLNITLK

>member
-14 YRVELGMDCEETS
+14 YREELGMECEETS
-27 NLQWVCDL
+27 KLQSVCDL

-51 NDINKRI
+51 NEINKQI

-99 STMWLLSIHTKN
+99 STKWLLSIHKKN
-111 LQSSQCFARY
+111 LLASQCFARY

-174 KVSHPKPIASYADE
+174 KVSHPKPIASYADNSNT
-188 GKASFTRYPLPAFP
+188 SFTRYPLLAFP

-208 FYKYLPEKELTTK
+208 FYKYLPEKALTTK

-236 YFAAMD
+236 YFAAMG
-242 PAEWLRTF
+242 PAEWLRMF

-258 AVPPRLLRDLSD
+258 AVPPKLLRDLSD

-280 TKSYAID
+280 TKSYTID
-287 TAKEKSLFIPPLNKA
+287 TAKEKLLFIPPLNKA
-302 VVGAEKKALADAW
+302 VIGAEKKALADAW
-315 PHKTLIKY
+315 PHKKLIKY
-323 HKLSSKKNSV
+323 HKLSSKKNSI
-333 RPTAPAW
+333 RPTAPDW
-340 DHDNV
+340 DPDNV

-377 NFYKS
+377 NFYKN

-388 DDAINPETLHRW
+388 DDASNPETLHSW
-400 AHTEFERLDAK
+400 AHKEFERLDAK

-419 FLRSAAHQEL
+419 FLRSAAHQEI
-429 TDQLDLDQ
+429 TDELDLEQ

-451 LNISQVHRAVKL
+451 LNVSQINSTVEL
-463 LLSSQNG
+463 LLSSKNG
-470 NAMQRLF
+470 HAMQRLF

-497 LRLGDIT
+497 LCLGDIT
-504 ISPQNEQLFN
+504 NINSQKNQLFSI
-514 LVITNTPEGST
+514 VIRNTPEGTT
-525 KNAKTRMVSAFMPES
+525 KNKKTRIITVFMPEP

-545 RILLKIKAD
+545 RILLKIKTGCD
-554 SDATKPLL
+554 ETKPLL
-562 GFKHES
+562 GFEHES
-568 IHFRSSNYIYPATQ
+568 IGLRSSYYIYPATQ
-582 ALKALFGPKIRFHH
+582 ALKALFGPKVRFHH
-596 LRHGGVELLYL
+596 LRHGGAELLYL

-612 VYQRQGS
+612 AYQRQGC
-619 HLSSILQSEATEAM
+619 HLSNILQDEATEAM
-633 LCEKSCLA
+633 LSKESCLA

-650 PLHELNTGLLL
+650 PFDKMNAGLLL
-661 DIVAKQ
+661 DVIAKQ
-667 CGHSSYSTTRRH
+667 LGHSSYATTRRH

-687 ITLLKPAYHQ
+687 IALLKPACRQ

-703 RYLFDIPVGSNDI
+703 RYTFDIPVGSNDI
-716 SRILNSLIPEY
+716 SRILNSLSQEY
-727 SLLSSEDKKQFQ
+727 SLLSNKDKKQFQ
-739 PELTESEIIKKLKL
+739 PELAESQIINKLKL
-753 SVFMGGK
+753 NTLMGGK
-760 STATNKQTSTLDKCD
+760 SSTTNKQPSTFNKCD
-775 FASMWLSS
+775 FIPLWVSS

-790 KNTIT
+790 KNTNT
-795 FHYFC
+795 FYYFC
-800 KKVFIALNSEIL
+800 KKVFTALNKEIL
-812 DFKTANTQ
+812 DFKTANIQ

-827 QYLNFPSKELTAL
+827 QYLNFTSKELTAL
-840 KTLGTPQIILHKRKT
+840 KTLGKPKVILHTPKDK
-855 RSSVETLDIQFRC
+855 SNIETLDIQFSC
-868 QCNLKVLQAF
+868 KCNQKTLQAF
-878 KTLCRKGAL
+878 KTLCHRGSL
-887 KHYKA
+887 KHYTA
-892 NFVLTQ
+892 TFLLIQ
-898 NRKSLKSKK
+898 NRKSLNSNK
-907 LDMVKQ
+907 LNMVKHQ
-913 QLLRKGDNFRQ
+913 FLRKADNFNWRK
-924 DIVSTGNTQLT
+924 TPYGNTQLI
-935 ITLETLIPSTL
+935 ITLKTLIPSTL

-954 FLYLTSHIG
+954 FLNITLK

>member
-6 LTAQTIIT
+6 LTAQSIIT
-14 YRVELGMDCEETS
+14 YREELGMDCEETS

-70 SALDQVLFY
+70 SALDHVLFY

-99 STMWLLSIHTKN
+99 STMWLFSIHEKN
-111 LQSSQCFARY
+111 LLASQCFARY

-174 KVSHPKPIASYADE
+174 KVSHPKPISSYADE
-188 GKASFTRYPLPAFP
+188 DKASFTRYPLPVFP
-202 LRVLQN
+202 LRVLLN
-208 FYKYLPEKELTTK
+208 FYKYLPEKALTTK
-221 SLSDAINRWVDTEPY
+221 SLLDAINRWVDTEPY
-236 YFAAMD
+236 YFAAMS

-258 AVPPRLLRDLSD
+258 AVPPKLLRDLSD
-270 PMRHVSPLES
+270 PMRHVSPLDS
-280 TKSYAID
+280 TECYAID
-287 TAKEKSLFIPPLNKA
+287 TVKEKLLFIPPLNNA
-302 VVGAEKKALADAW
+302 VVGAEKKAPADAW
-315 PHKTLIKY
+315 PHKNLIKY
-323 HKLSSKKNSV
+323 HKQSSKENSTK
-333 RPTAPAW
+333 PTAPAW
-340 DHDNV
+340 GTDNV
-345 IPKLFFHFTDELFN
+345 IPKLFYHYTDELFN

-364 KKILPPQSIDRYT
+364 KKTLLSQSIDRYT

-388 DDAINPETLHRW
+388 DDATNPETLHRW
-400 AHTEFERLDAK
+400 AHKEFDRLDEK

-419 FLRSAAHQEL
+419 FLRSASHQEL
-429 TDQLDLDQ
+429 TDELDLEQ

-451 LNISQVHRAVKL
+451 LNVSQINSTVEL
-463 LLSSQNG
+463 LLSSKNG
-470 NAMQRLF
+470 DAMQRLF

-491 RGEILR
+491 RGEVLR
-497 LRLGDIT
+497 LCLGDIT
-504 ISPQNEQLFN
+504 IVNPQKKQLFSI
-514 LVITNTPEGST
+514 VIRNTPEGTT
-525 KNAKTRMVSAFMPES
+525 KNKKTRIITVFMPEP

-545 RILLKIKAD
+545 RILLKIKTGCD
-554 SDATKPLL
+554 ETKPLL
-562 GFKHES
+562 GFEYES
-568 IHFRSSNYIYPATQ
+568 IGLRSSYYIYPVTQ
-582 ALKALFGPKIRFHH
+582 ALKALFGPKVRFHH
-596 LRHGGVELLYL
+596 LRHGGAELLYL

-612 VYQRQGS
+612 AYQRQGC
-619 HLSSILQSEATEAM
+619 HLSSILQDEATEAM
-633 LCEKSCLA
+633 LSKESCLA

-650 PLHELNTGLLL
+650 LFDKMNAGLLL
-661 DIVAKQ
+661 DVIAKQ
-667 CGHSSYSTTRRH
+667 HGHSSYATTRRH

-687 ITLLKPAYHQ
+687 IALFKPVYRQ

-703 RYLFDIPVGSNDI
+703 RYIYDIPVGSNDI
-716 SRILNSLIPEY
+716 SRILDSLSQEH

-739 PELTESEIIKKLKL
+739 PELTESQIIKKLKL
-753 SVFMGGK
+753 NTLIVGK
-760 STATNKQTSTLDKCD
+760 VTTTNKQPSTFNKCD
-775 FASMWLSS
+775 FKTLWESS

-790 KNTIT
+790 KNTNT
-795 FHYFC
+795 FNYFC
-800 KKVFIALNSEIL
+800 QKVFKALNNKTL
-812 DFKTANTQ
+812 DFKTANIQ

-827 QYLNFPSKELTAL
+827 QYFNFVSKELKAL
-840 KTLGTPQIILHKRKT
+840 KTLGKPKIILQKPQGKSHT
-855 RSSVETLDIQFRC
+855 ETLNIQFSC
-868 QCNLKVLQAF
+868 VCNQKTLQAF
-878 KTLCRKGAL
+878 KTICHKGSL
-887 KHYKA
+887 KHYTA
-892 NFVLTQ
+892 TFLLIQ
-898 NRKSLKSKK
+898 NRKSLNSNK
-907 LDMVKQ
+907 LNMVKNQ
-913 QLLRKGDNFRQ
+913 FLRKDDNFNWHK
-924 DIVSTGNTQLT
+924 TPGGNTQLI
-935 ITLETLIPSTL
+935 ITLKTLIPSTL

-954 FLYLTSHIG
+954 FLNITLK

>member
-6 LTAQTIIT
+6 LTAQSIIT
-14 YRVELGMDCEETS
+14 YREELGMDCEETS

-70 SALDQVLFY
+70 SALDHVLFY

-99 STMWLLSIHTKN
+99 STMWLFSIHEKN
-111 LQSSQCFARY
+111 LLASQCFARY

-174 KVSHPKPIASYADE
+174 KVSHPKPISSYADE
-188 GKASFTRYPLPAFP
+188 DKASFTRYPLPVFP
-202 LRVLQN
+202 LRVLLN
-208 FYKYLPEKELTTK
+208 FYKYLPEKALTTK
-221 SLSDAINRWVDTEPY
+221 SLLDAINRWVDTEPY
-236 YFAAMD
+236 YFAAMS

-258 AVPPRLLRDLSD
+258 AVPPKLLRDLSD
-270 PMRHVSPLES
+270 PMRHVSPLDS
-280 TKSYAID
+280 TECYAID
-287 TAKEKSLFIPPLNKA
+287 TVKEKLLFIPPLNNA
-302 VVGAEKKALADAW
+302 VVGAEKKAPADAW
-315 PHKTLIKY
+315 PHKNLIKY
-323 HKLSSKKNSV
+323 HKQSSKENSTK
-333 RPTAPAW
+333 PTAPAW
-340 DHDNV
+340 GTDNV
-345 IPKLFFHFTDELFN
+345 IPKLFYHYTDELFN

-364 KKILPPQSIDRYT
+364 KKTLLSQSIDRYT

-388 DDAINPETLHRW
+388 DDATNPETLHRW
-400 AHTEFERLDAK
+400 AHKEFDRLDEK

-419 FLRSAAHQEL
+419 FLRSASHQEL
-429 TDQLDLDQ
+429 TDELDLEQ

-451 LNISQVHRAVKL
+451 LNVSQINSTVEL
-463 LLSSQNG
+463 LLSSKNG
-470 NAMQRLF
+470 DAMQRLF

-491 RGEILR
+491 RGEVLR
-497 LRLGDIT
+497 LCLGDIT
-504 ISPQNEQLFN
+504 IVNPQKKQLFSI
-514 LVITNTPEGST
+514 VIRNTPEGTT
-525 KNAKTRMVSAFMPES
+525 KNKKTRIITVFMPEP

-545 RILLKIKAD
+545 RILLKIKTGCD
-554 SDATKPLL
+554 ETKPLL
-562 GFKHES
+562 GFEYES
-568 IHFRSSNYIYPATQ
+568 IGLRSSYYIYPVTQ
-582 ALKALFGPKIRFHH
+582 ALKALFGPKVRFHH
-596 LRHGGVELLYL
+596 LRHGGAELLYL

-612 VYQRQGS
+612 AYQRQGC
-619 HLSSILQSEATEAM
+619 HLSSILQDEATEAV
-633 LCEKSCLA
+633 LSKESCLA

-650 PLHELNTGLLL
+650 LFDKMNAGLLL
-661 DIVAKQ
+661 DVIAKQ
-667 CGHSSYSTTRRH
+667 HGHSSYATTRRH

-687 ITLLKPAYHQ
+687 IALFKPVYRQ

-703 RYLFDIPVGSNDI
+703 RYIIDIPVGSNDI
-716 SRILNSLIPEY
+716 SRILNSLSQEH

-739 PELTESEIIKKLKL
+739 PELTESQIIKKLKL
-753 SVFMGGK
+753 NTLIGGK
-760 STATNKQTSTLDKCD
+760 VTTTNKQPSTFNKCD
-775 FASMWLSS
+775 FKTLWESS

-790 KNTIT
+790 KNTNT
-795 FHYFC
+795 FNYFC
-800 KKVFIALNSEIL
+800 QKVFKALNNKTL
-812 DFKTANTQ
+812 DFKTANIQ

-827 QYLNFPSKELTAL
+827 QYFNFVSKELKAL
-840 KTLGTPQIILHKRKT
+840 KTLGKPKIILQKPQGKSHT
-855 RSSVETLDIQFRC
+855 ETLNIQFSC
-868 QCNLKVLQAF
+868 VCNQKTLQAF
-878 KTLCRKGAL
+878 KTICHKGSL
-887 KHYKA
+887 KHYTA
-892 NFVLTQ
+892 TFLLIQ
-898 NRKSLKSKK
+898 NRKSLNSNK
-907 LDMVKQ
+907 LNMVKNQ
-913 QLLRKGDNFRQ
+913 FLRKDDNFNWHK
-924 DIVSTGNTQLT
+924 TPGGNTQLI
-935 ITLETLIPSTL
+935 ITLKTLIPSTL

-954 FLYLTSHIG
+954 FLNITLK

>member
-6 LTAQTIIT
+6 LTAQSIIT
-14 YRVELGMDCEETS
+14 YREELGMDCEETS

-70 SALDQVLFY
+70 SALDHVLFY

-99 STMWLLSIHTKN
+99 STMWLFSIHEKN
-111 LQSSQCFARY
+111 LLASQCFARY

-174 KVSHPKPIASYADE
+174 KVSHPKPISSYADE
-188 GKASFTRYPLPAFP
+188 DKASFTRYPLPVFP
-202 LRVLQN
+202 LRVLLN
-208 FYKYLPEKELTTK
+208 FYKYLPEKALTTK
-221 SLSDAINRWVDTEPY
+221 SLLDAINRWVDTEPY
-236 YFAAMD
+236 YFAAMS

-258 AVPPRLLRDLSD
+258 AVPPKLLRDLSA
-270 PMRHVSPLES
+270 PMRHVSPLDS
-280 TKSYAID
+280 TECYAID
-287 TAKEKSLFIPPLNKA
+287 TVKEKLLFIPPLNNA
-302 VVGAEKKALADAW
+302 VIGAEKKALADAW
-315 PHKTLIKY
+315 PHKKLIKY
-323 HKLSSKKNSV
+323 HKQSSKENSTK
-333 RPTAPAW
+333 PTAPAW
-340 DHDNV
+340 GTDNV
-345 IPKLFFHFTDELFN
+345 IPKLFYHYTDELFN

-364 KKILPPQSIDRYT
+364 KKTLLSQSIDRYT

-388 DDAINPETLHRW
+388 DDATNPETLHRW
-400 AHTEFERLDAK
+400 AHKEFDRLDEK

-419 FLRSAAHQEL
+419 FLRSASHQEL
-429 TDQLDLDQ
+429 TDELDLEQ

-451 LNISQVHRAVKL
+451 LNVSQINSTVEL
-463 LLSSQNG
+463 LLSSKNG
-470 NAMQRLF
+470 DAMQRLF

-491 RGEILR
+491 RGEVLR
-497 LRLGDIT
+497 LCLGDIT
-504 ISPQNEQLFN
+504 IVNPQKKQLFSI
-514 LVITNTPEGST
+514 VIRNTPEGTT
-525 KNAKTRMVSAFMPES
+525 KNKKTRIITVFMPEP

-545 RILLKIKAD
+545 RILLKIKTGCD
-554 SDATKPLL
+554 ETKPLL
-562 GFKHES
+562 GFEYES
-568 IHFRSSNYIYPATQ
+568 IGLRSSYYIYPVTQ
-582 ALKALFGPKIRFHH
+582 ALKALFGPKVRFHH
-596 LRHGGVELLYL
+596 LRHGGAELLYL

-612 VYQRQGS
+612 AYQRQGC
-619 HLSSILQSEATEAM
+619 HLSSILQDEATEAM
-633 LCEKSCLA
+633 LSKESCLA

-650 PLHELNTGLLL
+650 LFDKMNAGLLL
-661 DIVAKQ
+661 DVIAKQ
-667 CGHSSYSTTRRH
+667 HGHSSYATTRRH

-687 ITLLKPAYHQ
+687 IALFKPVYRQ

-703 RYLFDIPVGSNDI
+703 RYIYDIPVGSNDI
-716 SRILNSLIPEY
+716 SRILDSLSQEH

-739 PELTESEIIKKLKL
+739 PELTESQIIKKLKL
-753 SVFMGGK
+753 NTLIGGK
-760 STATNKQTSTLDKCD
+760 VTTTNKQPSTFNKCD
-775 FASMWLSS
+775 FKTLWESS

-790 KNTIT
+790 KNTNT
-795 FHYFC
+795 FNYFC
-800 KKVFIALNSEIL
+800 QKVFKALNNKTL
-812 DFKTANTQ
+812 DFKTANIQ

-827 QYLNFPSKELTAL
+827 QYFNFVSKELKAL
-840 KTLGTPQIILHKRKT
+840 KTLGKPKIILQKPQGKSHT
-855 RSSVETLDIQFRC
+855 ETLNIQFSC
-868 QCNLKVLQAF
+868 VCNQKTLQAF
-878 KTLCRKGAL
+878 KTICHKGSL
-887 KHYKA
+887 KHYTA
-892 NFVLTQ
+892 TFLLIQ
-898 NRKSLKSKK
+898 NRKSLNSNK
-907 LDMVKQ
+907 LNMVKNQ
-913 QLLRKGDNFRQ
+913 FLRKDDNFNWHK
-924 DIVSTGNTQLT
+924 TPGGNTQLI
-935 ITLETLIPSTL
+935 ITLKTLIPSTL

-954 FLYLTSHIG
+954 FLNITLK

>member
-6 LTAQTIIT
+6 LTAQSIIT
-14 YRVELGMDCEETS
+14 YREELGMDCEETS

-70 SALDQVLFY
+70 SALDHVLFY

-99 STMWLLSIHTKN
+99 STMWLFSIHEKN
-111 LQSSQCFARY
+111 LLASQCFARY

-174 KVSHPKPIASYADE
+174 KVSHPKPISSYADE
-188 GKASFTRYPLPAFP
+188 DKASFTRYPLPVFP
-202 LRVLQN
+202 LRVLLN
-208 FYKYLPEKELTTK
+208 FYKYLPEKALTTK
-221 SLSDAINRWVDTEPY
+221 SLLDAINRWVDTEPY
-236 YFAAMD
+236 YFAAMS

-258 AVPPRLLRDLSD
+258 AVPPKLLRDLSD
-270 PMRHVSPLES
+270 PMRHVSPLDS
-280 TKSYAID
+280 TECYAID
-287 TAKEKSLFIPPLNKA
+287 TVKEKLLFIPPLNNA
-302 VVGAEKKALADAW
+302 VVGAEKKAPADAW
-315 PHKTLIKY
+315 PHKNLIKY
-323 HKLSSKKNSV
+323 HKQSSKENSTK
-333 RPTAPAW
+333 PTAPAW
-340 DHDNV
+340 GTDNV
-345 IPKLFFHFTDELFN
+345 IPKLFYHYTDELFN

-364 KKILPPQSIDRYT
+364 KKTLLSQSIDRYT

-388 DDAINPETLHRW
+388 DDATNPETLHRW
-400 AHTEFERLDAK
+400 AHKEFDRLDEK

-419 FLRSAAHQEL
+419 FLRSASHQEL
-429 TDQLDLDQ
+429 TDELDLEQ

-451 LNISQVHRAVKL
+451 LNVSQINSTVEL
-463 LLSSQNG
+463 LLSSKNG
-470 NAMQRLF
+470 DAMQRLF

-491 RGEILR
+491 RGEVLR
-497 LRLGDIT
+497 LCLGDIT
-504 ISPQNEQLFN
+504 IVNPQKKQLFSI
-514 LVITNTPEGST
+514 VIRNTPEGTT
-525 KNAKTRMVSAFMPES
+525 KNKKTRIITVFMPEP

-545 RILLKIKAD
+545 RILLKIKTGCD
-554 SDATKPLL
+554 ETKPLL
-562 GFKHES
+562 GFEYES
-568 IHFRSSNYIYPATQ
+568 IGLRSSYYIYPVTQ
-582 ALKALFGPKIRFHH
+582 ALKALFGPKVRFHH
-596 LRHGGVELLYL
+596 LRHGGAELLYL

-612 VYQRQGS
+612 AYQRQGC
-619 HLSSILQSEATEAM
+619 HLSSILQDEATEAV
-633 LCEKSCLA
+633 LSKESCLA

-650 PLHELNTGLLL
+650 LFDKMNAGLLL
-661 DIVAKQ
+661 DVIAKQ
-667 CGHSSYSTTRRH
+667 HGHSSYATTRRH

-687 ITLLKPAYHQ
+687 IALFKPVYRQ

-703 RYLFDIPVGSNDI
+703 RYIYDIPVGSNDI
-716 SRILNSLIPEY
+716 SRILDSLSQEH
-727 SLLSSEDKKQFQ
+727 SLLSSEDKKKFQ
-739 PELTESEIIKKLKL
+739 PELTESQIIKKLKL
-753 SVFMGGK
+753 NTLIGGK
-760 STATNKQTSTLDKCD
+760 VTTTNKQPSTFNKCD
-775 FASMWLSS
+775 FKTLWESS

-790 KNTIT
+790 KNTNT
-795 FHYFC
+795 FNYFC
-800 KKVFIALNSEIL
+800 QKVFKALNNKTL
-812 DFKTANTQ
+812 DFKTANIQ

-827 QYLNFPSKELTAL
+827 QYFNFVSKELKAL
-840 KTLGTPQIILHKRKT
+840 KTLGKPKIILQKPQGKSHT
-855 RSSVETLDIQFRC
+855 ETLNIQFSC
-868 QCNLKVLQAF
+868 VCNQKTLQAF
-878 KTLCRKGAL
+878 KTICHKGSL
-887 KHYKA
+887 KHYTA
-892 NFVLTQ
+892 TFLLIQ
-898 NRKSLKSKK
+898 NRKSLNSNK
-907 LDMVKQ
+907 LNMVKNQ
-913 QLLRKGDNFRQ
+913 FLRKDDNFNWHK
-924 DIVSTGNTQLT
+924 TPGGNTQLI
-935 ITLETLIPSTL
+935 ITLKTLIPSTL

-954 FLYLTSHIG
+954 FLNITLK